1 MRIAIVKLSAL
12 GDIVHA
18 MIVLQFI
25 KKFNSEILIDW
36 IVEKSY
42 KDLLESHS
50 DINKVHVVNFRQ
62 SKEKK
67 SLLALIEQLKMLR
80 KLEAYDLV
88 IDMQGLIKS
97 AVISKL
103 IPSKQT
109 LGFDKFSIRERVA
122 SVFYNKTLNYEYHNN
137 IIERNTALIEF
148 ALGISISK
156 NEIQEKLSF
165 LHPRF
170 HKLDFNI
177 SSTKNNVILI
187 PGASHLSKCYP
198 SAKLA
203 ELTTLLDANFIV
215 VWGNDS
221 EKIMANKVKNL
232 SPAVTVC
239 NKLSINSL
247 IILISKV
254 DLVIGPDTGPTHISW
269 AMNIPSITLFGS
281 TPGYRNS
288 YQTHINRI
296 IESKTKVDPYK
307 IDKNDYSVSDIDIQE
322 ILNISLELLKD

>member
-1 MRIAIVKLSAL
+1 
-12 GDIVHA
+12 
-18 MIVLQFI
+18 
-25 KKFNSEILIDW
+25 
-36 IVEKSY
+36 
-42 KDLLESHS
+42 
-50 DINKVHVVNFRQ
+50 
-62 SKEKK
+62 
-67 SLLALIEQLKMLR
+67 MLR

-109 LGFDKFSIRERVA
+109 LGFDKFSTRESIA
-122 SVFYNKTLNYEYHNN
+122 SIFYSKTLNFAYHNN

-156 NEIQEKLSF
+156 NDIQEKLSF
-165 LHPRF
+165 LQPRF
-170 HKLDFNI
+170 QKLDLKI

-198 SAKLA
+198 AEKLA

-221 EKIMANKVKNL
+221 EKIMANKVKHL

-254 DLVIGPDTGPTHISW
+254 DLVIGPDTGPTHIAW

-288 YQTHINRI
+288 YLTNINRI
-296 IESKTKVDPYK
+296 IESKSKVDPYK
-307 IDKNDYSVSDIDIQE
+307 INKNDYSVSDIDTQE
-322 ILNISLELLKD
+322 ILNVALELLKD